1 MILGQV
7 FNPKTICVNLESVEK
22 EEVFEELVEKL
33 IAYKPNLNRQNI
45 LNAIME
51 RENLMSTGIKEGIAV
66 PHGKTNEVEE
76 VIGVL
81 GISKNGIDYDALDN
95 KPVHLV
101 FLLLSSSDNAEFHL
115 RVLRHLSTVIESSG
129 FVAELMEQKDSQG
142 VYQVIC
148 RYDRELNYT
157 N

>member
-81 GISKNGIDYDALDN
+81 GISKNGKLKFIDIYEIKNTKPDKISKN
-95 KPVHLV
+95 KY
-101 FLLLSSSDNAEFHL
+101 LSLIF
-115 RVLRHLSTVIESSG
+115 
-129 FVAELMEQKDSQG
+129 
-142 VYQVIC
+142 
-148 RYDRELNYT
+148 
-157 N
+157 

>member
-7 FNPKTICVNLESVEK
+7 FNPKTICVNLESEDK

-33 IAYKPNLNRQNI
+33 IAFKPNLNRQNI

-51 RENLMSTGIKEGIAV
+51 REKLMSTGIKEGIAV
-66 PHGKTNEVEE
+66 PHGKTNEVDE

-81 GISKNGIDYDALDN
+81 GISKKGIDYDALDN
-95 KPVHLV
+95 KPVHLI
-101 FLLLSSSDNAEFHL
+101 FLLLSSADNAEFHL
-115 RVLRHLSTVIESSG
+115 RVLRHLSTVIESHG
-129 FVAELMEQKDSQG
+129 FIAELMDQKDPDG
-142 VYQVIC
+142 VFQIIC
-148 RYDRELNYT
+148 RYDKELNYS